1 MEYLQE
7 GDLTKY
13 IGKSLPQETV
23 KTISVQILE
32 GLKIM
37 HEEGMAHRDVKPS
50 VSSLPPNKLSYVPS
64 RNADECIE
72 YFCSF

>member
-1 MEYLQE
+1 MEYPQD

-13 IGKSLPQETV
+13 IGEPLPQETV

-32 GLKIM
+32 GVKIM

-50 VSSLPPNKLSYVPS
+50 V
-64 RNADECIE
+64 
-72 YFCSF
+72 

>member
-13 IGKSLPQETV
+13 IGKPLPQETV
-23 KTISVQILE
+23 KTISMQILE

-50 VSSLPPNKLSYVPS
+50 V
-64 RNADECIE
+64 
-72 YFCSF
+72 